1 MTRVRARVVL
11 LVAAAGVCIVAAA
24 GLTVSTLAAQH
35 ATAVQNATAATP
47 LVPAVTALAARQD
60 VPIYAD
66 GVGTVQAYQF
76 ARARAILVHS
86 ACEPSPRASA
96 SGQVAH
102 ARTRL

>member
-86 ACEPSPRASA
+86 AWATVSMR
-96 SGQVAH
+96 
-102 ARTRL
+102 